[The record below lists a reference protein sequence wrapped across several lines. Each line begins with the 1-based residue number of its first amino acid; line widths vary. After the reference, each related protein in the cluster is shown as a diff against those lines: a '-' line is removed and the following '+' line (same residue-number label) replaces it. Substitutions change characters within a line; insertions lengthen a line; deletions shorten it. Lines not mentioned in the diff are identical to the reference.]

1 MSEITINLHDI
12 PCGNC
17 TVCIG
22 RTIGAKHEQERIIR
36 LIEENEYELT
46 IIGADGTKYELDDFV
61 IALIKGEK

>member
-22 RTIGAKHEQERIIR
+22 RTIGAKHEQERIIK
-36 LIEENEYELT
+36 LLE
-46 IIGADGTKYELDDFV
+46 ADICKDWTYTCCDGWCSAHTAA

>member
-22 RTIGAKHEQERIIR
+22 RTIGAKHEQERIIKL
-36 LIEENEYELT
+36 LIDKAIEWRTNYLHKQADYIDFT
-46 IIGADGTKYELDDFV
+46 IE
-61 IALIKGEK
+61 LIKGEK

>member
-22 RTIGAKHEQERIIR
+22 RSIGAKHEQERIIK
-36 LIEENEYELT
+36 LLEAWLNDDN
-46 IIGADGTKYELDDFV
+46 ADFGETL
-61 IALIKGEK
+61 ALIKGEK